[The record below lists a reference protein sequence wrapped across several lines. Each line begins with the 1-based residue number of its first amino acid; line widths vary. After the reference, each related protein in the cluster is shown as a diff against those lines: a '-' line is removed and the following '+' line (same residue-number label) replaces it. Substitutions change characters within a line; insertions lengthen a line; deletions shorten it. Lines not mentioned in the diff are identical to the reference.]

1 MASFVFWR
9 LIFISSMN
17 FIKKDVVSFSVV
29 RGSAL
34 GASSGVLSRGAYL
47 FLRAGN
53 EVELLLVLKVL
64 CLGL

>member
-9 LIFISSMN
+9 LILISSMN

-47 FLRAGN
+47 F
-53 EVELLLVLKVL
+53 
-64 CLGL
+64 